1 MVISDYSHED
11 DYNLALAQLLLD
23 NTTGA
28 QSTLDCAEKN
38 GEIYYLMAVIGA
50 RTQNAKM
57 MNDNLKKA
65 IQFDPKFR
73 KQAKADREFIK
84 FFNNA
89 DFMEITKF

>member
-1 MVISDYSHED
+1 MKSFESKKCS
-11 DYNLALAQLLLD
+11 YNLALAQLLLD

-28 QSTLDCAEKN
+28 KTTLDCADKN

-50 RTQNAKM
+50 RTQNVQM
-57 MNDNLKKA
+57 MNENLKKA
-65 IQFDPKFR
+65 IQIDTKYR